1 MTNHTKR
8 DRAFGRYFAKRG
20 AQRVLTEAEE
30 ARPNRERVARWRNL
44 YSNIPVEQTI
54 APQRK
59 RNH

>member
-1 MTNHTKR
+1 MNHTKR
-8 DRAFGRYFAKRG
+8 DQAWGRFLGKRG

-30 ARPNRERVARWRNL
+30 ARPNRERIAAWRNK
-44 YSNIPVEQTI
+44 YANIPIENTI